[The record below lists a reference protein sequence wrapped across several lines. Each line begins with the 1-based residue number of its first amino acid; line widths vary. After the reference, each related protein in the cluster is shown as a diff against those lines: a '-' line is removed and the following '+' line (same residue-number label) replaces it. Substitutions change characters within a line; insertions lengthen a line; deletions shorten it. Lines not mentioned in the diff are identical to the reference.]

1 MKVAVPSVLIVED
14 ERDVQTLLDY
24 NLKAEGFETLRA
36 SNGEEALAWLRA
48 RVPDVVL
55 LDLMLPDLP
64 GMEICRRMKAE
75 PRTAGVPVV
84 VLSARG
90 EEVDRIVG
98 FELGVDDYVQKPFS
112 VRELVLRLR
121 AVLRRTTVRQAPSRA
136 VVTVGPIKLD
146 REAHRCTVDD
156 REVDLTPVEFKL
168 LGTLMDRAGRAQS
181 RERLLSDVW
190 DLSEGVES
198 RTVDTHMKRLR
209 DKLRPAHAMI
219 ETVRG
224 LGYRLVEPRPGGRKS

>member
-1 MKVAVPSVLIVED
+1 MKRTVPTVLIVED
-14 ERDVQTLLDY
+14 ERDVQTLLDF

-36 SNGEEALAWLRA
+36 SSGEEALAWLRA

-64 GMEICRRMKAE
+64 GMEICRRLKAD
-75 PRTAGVPVV
+75 PRTAAVPVV
-84 VLSARG
+84 ILSARG

-112 VRELVLRLR
+112 VRELVLRIR
-121 AVLRRTTVRQAPSRA
+121 AVLRRSTLRAAPSRA
-136 VVTVGPIKLD
+136 IVSIGPIQLD
-146 REAHRCTVDD
+146 REAHRCTVAD
-156 REVDLTPVEFKL
+156 RDVDLTPIEFKL

-209 DKLRPAHAMI
+209 DKLGPAHGMI

-224 LGYRLVEPRPGGRKS
+224 LGYRLVEPKPGR

>member
-1 MKVAVPSVLIVED
+1 MPAILIVED
-14 ERDVQTLLDY
+14 ERDVQTLLDF

-36 SNGEEALAWLRA
+36 SNGEEALGWLRA

-64 GMEICRRMKAE
+64 GMEICRRLKAD
-75 PRTAGVPVV
+75 PRTADVPVV

-112 VRELVLRLR
+112 VRELILRIR
-121 AVLRRTTVRQAPSRA
+121 AVLRRTTVRVAPPRS
-136 VVTVGPIKLD
+136 VISIGTLQLD
-146 REAHRCTVDD
+146 REAHRCMVAGRDV
-156 REVDLTPVEFKL
+156 ELTPIEFKL

-181 RERLLSDVW
+181 REQLLSDVW
-190 DLSEGVES
+190 DLAEGVES

-224 LGYRLVEPRPGGRKS
+224 LGYRLVEPKARR